1 MQNLQLENKILK
13 AQLKKCIQILQQI
26 NAVKGLDNMIIRN
39 NTNAKVEHD
48 KKVFGIS
55 GDVYLVNHCMESL
68 ESHKIYMQQN
78 GEISHAET
86 IEQAEQERIEIDERL
101 RQLAIER
108 AELEQEEQ
116 ELVC

>member
-1 MQNLQLENKILK
+1 MQNLQLENEILKAKLSKCIKILK
-13 AQLKKCIQILQQI
+13 QLQII
-26 NAVKGLDNMIIRN
+26 KGLDKMIIKN
-39 NTNAKVEHD
+39 NTIAKIEKD

-78 GEISHAET
+78 GEISKAET

-101 RQLAIER
+101 RQEALER
-108 AELEQEEQ
+108 AKEYDNEA
-116 ELVC
+116 